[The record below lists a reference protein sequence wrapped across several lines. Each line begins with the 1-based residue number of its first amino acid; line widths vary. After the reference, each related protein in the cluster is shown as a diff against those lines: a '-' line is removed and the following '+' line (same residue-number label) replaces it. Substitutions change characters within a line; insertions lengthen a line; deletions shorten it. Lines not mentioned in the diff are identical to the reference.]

1 MRTVVHARGRSVVR
15 RLLTGT
21 ALVGVTASA
30 LVAAPAFANNEC
42 GATTAGTVTC
52 PASGNPYPNGITY
65 TSPAVDPADDP
76 GLDPAAPVYDL
87 TVNLGDGV
95 AIQSGANA
103 GVAIIGFNDG
113 AASLNAFGNTGI
125 AVTGTGATGVIGITN
140 YGDLTINTE
149 GIFAHGRASQGINAV
164 SNTGN
169 ITIAAGSI
177 ATTGNSSV
185 GITAS
190 SYAGNVDIAAENV
203 IADG

>member
-30 LVAAPAFANNEC
+30 LVAAPAFADNEC

-125 AVTGTGATGVIGITN
+125 AVTGTGATGVIGNTN

-149 GIFAHGRASQGINAV
+149 SIFAQAGPRKASMRSAIRATSPSPRGPSPQRATV
-164 SNTGN
+164 RSASLRVPTRA
-169 ITIAAGSI
+169 TSI
-177 ATTGNSSV
+177 SPPKM
-185 GITAS
+185 
-190 SYAGNVDIAAENV
+190 
-203 IADG
+203 